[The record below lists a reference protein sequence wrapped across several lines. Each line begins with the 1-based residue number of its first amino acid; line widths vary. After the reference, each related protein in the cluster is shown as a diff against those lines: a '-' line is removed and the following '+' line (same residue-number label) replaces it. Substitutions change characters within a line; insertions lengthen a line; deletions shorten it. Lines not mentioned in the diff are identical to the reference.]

1 MVEGMS
7 EGRQPEEVRKP
18 CSPTAT
24 GPELGQHSP
33 AVLGATDVLFL
44 ECCIFFL
51 LMYTRSVYPVKYSI
65 SLWQILM
72 FVNTFCFFFFFLKRR
87 WILFQKSK

>member
-44 ECCIFFL
+44 ECCIFFYIDVHSFCVSCKIQYKPVADFNVCKYVL
-51 LMYTRSVYPVKYSI
+51 L
-65 SLWQILM
+65 
-72 FVNTFCFFFFFLKRR
+72 FFFFLKRR